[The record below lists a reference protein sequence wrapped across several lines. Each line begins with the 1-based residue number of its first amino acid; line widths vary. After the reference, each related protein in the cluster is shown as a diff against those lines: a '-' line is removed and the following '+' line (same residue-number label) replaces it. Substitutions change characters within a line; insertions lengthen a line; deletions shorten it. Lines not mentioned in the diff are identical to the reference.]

1 MQAPGRH
8 SSTPVHR
15 SRRLHAIGWLL
26 FIALAAAVLVPGT
39 AVAGGFELE
48 DYEVRLQP
56 GEAPSQPTCT
66 TNADGSQTCTID
78 QSFSFSDKTSTGTVT
93 DKKSGKTGTIASTC
107 DMSSQMLMTLNMPAL
122 SPGQSTPQTQT
133 IVAADG
139 HAKMSC
145 NWEMRFSDGT
155 MNCAIEGTMTL
166 SKVNSGE
173 IAFHGS
179 MDVNVLAGTGSYG
192 GLVGNGVWN
201 QDQTIPV
208 GGQGGPGGAGQP
220 KGGAQPAS
228 PGGGQPTPPPSG
240 EPPTPPP
247 GGGPPTPP
255 PGSGPPAP
263 PPGGGSSLHFALG
276 SAVAQAAGSGSSKSA
291 TQMTLRLHRGA
302 ARAHI
307 VAPGATLATG
317 ATVSLRVASAS
328 HSQCKAS
335 ASSAGR
341 TVALGTAVDRE
352 GHGGVTFA
360 GSLAARLGPGKWR
373 LSATCSYV
381 HAGKHLTTA
390 PVLATVHIG

>member
-1 MQAPGRH
+1 MQAPGPH
-8 SSTPVHR
+8 SSSPVHR
-15 SRRLHAIGWLL
+15 SRRLHAISWLL
-26 FIALAAAVLVPGT
+26 FIALAAAALMPAA

-48 DYEVRLQP
+48 NYEVRLQP
-56 GEAPSQPTCT
+56 GESPSQPACT
-66 TNADGSQTCTID
+66 TNADGSRTCTMD

-93 DKKSGKTGTIASTC
+93 DKKSGKAGTITSTC

-122 SPGQSTPQTQT
+122 VAGQSTPQTQT

-166 SKVNSGE
+166 SEVNSKE
-173 IAFHGS
+173 VAFHGTI
-179 MDVNVLAGTGSYG
+179 DVNVLAGTGSYA

-208 GGQGGPGGAGQP
+208 GGGPGPGGAPPP
-220 KGGAQPAS
+220 KAGAQPAS
-228 PGGGQPTPPPSG
+228 PGAGQ
-240 EPPTPPP
+240 PTPPP
-247 GGGPPTPP
+247 GGGPPVPP
-255 PGSGPPAP
+255 PGGGPPVP
-263 PPGGGSSLHFALG
+263 PPGGGSSLHVSLG
-276 SAVAQAAGSGSSKSA
+276 MVVAQATRSKSSKSA
-291 TQMTLRLHRGA
+291 TQMRLRLHHGS
-302 ARAHI
+302 ARAQI
-307 VAPGATLATG
+307 VAPGRTLASG

-328 HSQCKAS
+328 HAQCKAS

-360 GSLAARLGPGKWR
+360 GPLAARLGHGAWR

-381 HAGKHLTTA
+381 SVGRHLTTA
-390 PVLATVHIG
+390 PALATVHIG

>member
-1 MQAPGRH
+1 MQAPGRR
-8 SSTPVHR
+8 SSNPVHR

-26 FIALAAAVLVPGT
+26 FIALAAAVLVPAT

-56 GEAPSQPTCT
+56 AEAPNQPACT
-66 TNADGSQTCTID
+66 TNADGSQTCTMD
-78 QSFSFSDKTSTGTVT
+78 QSFSFSDRTSTGTVT
-93 DKKSGKTGTIASTC
+93 DNKSGKTGTITSTC
-107 DMSSQMLMTLNMPAL
+107 DMSSQMLMTLNVPAL

-166 SKVNSGE
+166 SEVNSKE
-173 IAFHGS
+173 VAFHGTI
-179 MDVNVLAGTGSYG
+179 DVNVLAGTGSYA

-208 GGQGGPGGAGQP
+208 GGPGPGGAGQP

-228 PGGGQPTPPPSG
+228 PGGGQPTPPPG
-240 EPPTPPP
+240 GGPPTPPP
-247 GGGPPTPP
+247 GGGPPV
-255 PGSGPPAP
+255 P
-263 PPGGGSSLHFALG
+263 PPGGGSSLHFSLG
-276 SAVAQAAGSGSSKSA
+276 SAVAQAAGSKSSKSA
-291 TQMTLRLHRGA
+291 TQMRLRLHRGA
-302 ARAHI
+302 ARAQI

-341 TVALGTAVDRE
+341 TVALGPAVDRE

-381 HAGKHLTTA
+381 RAGKHLTTA